1 MVLILS
7 HAIIRVHISAPSRTS
22 WGWESYKV
30 TKQKRNEKKMRSF
43 QTVVQLFDNTIM
55 DSDTCKLIRRLC
67 VEFQLTPDI
76 EFTCYEGYMVYF
88 SRYFHDLEKR
98 SKDTIIK
105 YNGTLEPTNECIED
119 LLNEAEQKTLLHI
132 LALIS
137 ICAKYINGY
146 RCEKLFNRL
155 SKYLQ
160 SNGTPYTTQEI
171 RTTEFVVFKFLE
183 FNVS

>member
-1 MVLILS
+1 
-7 HAIIRVHISAPSRTS
+7 
-22 WGWESYKV
+22 
-30 TKQKRNEKKMRSF
+30 MRSF